1 MGAIKTSLVLND
13 GMTAVLQRINR
24 VMNLTIG
31 TFETM
36 QKTSGKAMNTKQIS
50 EMRSALNDVND
61 AVNAISRG
69 YSECSRKQSELNNKI
84 SQGAA
89 KSGGLLDKIK
99 GVAKAYAGIQT
110 VKALVDLSDTQTQT
124 SARLGLMAKN
134 FGGTGSAEEVTAM
147 RSALFAS
154 AQRSRGD
161 YQTTADS
168 VSKLGLMA
176 GSAFTGPQ
184 EIIDFTEQLNKKF
197 KIAGTSSAGIDAA
210 MLQLTQAMGSGV
222 LRGEEFNSVL
232 EQSPNII
239 QSIAKYMKVPQG
251 KLKDMASD
259 GLITAQKVKQAILA
273 DADETNAAF
282 NSIPMTWA
290 DVWTSAKNRGV
301 QALEPLLNKINELAN
316 MPEVEQTVD
325 GIINAFSSLTEVVG
339 VVFGWI
345 CKIYS
350 FIASNWSVIAPI
362 VYGIAA
368 AFGVYN
374 GVLAAH
380 SAYLAVAAAIKVLA
394 TAAEYRSAKAKIKT
408 AKASAAV
415 AAAAGVETAAT
426 KEEALAKAEA
436 TVAQASFNTVLLACP
451 LTLIVGAIIIVVAA
465 IYMLVAWI
473 NRTKNTTISA
483 TGVVLGVLGVAVAVV
498 YNTVIVPIWH
508 YFAWLVN
515 FIGNAFND
523 PCAAIDVAFLDM
535 CLSVLGYVKTLAAG
549 IETLLNKI
557 PGVEVSITTGLDGF
571 YEKIEAA
578 QKKIKT
584 KFEWKEY
591 VKQPDYVDYSAAYQ
605 KGYSFGSN
613 IDDKIGSITDKLKMP
628 DLSGMQSTVADI
640 AGSSKKTAKNTD
652 KTKEELKYLRDIA
665 ERDAINRFTTAEIK
679 VDMTGMTN
687 SINSSADIDGILSKF
702 TDGLEEAL
710 LTAAEGVAR

>member
-69 YSECSRKQSELNNKI
+69 YSECSRKQSELNDKI

-89 KSGGLLDKIK
+89 KSGNLLDKIK
-99 GVAKAYAGIQT
+99 GVAKTYAGIQT
-110 VKALVDLSDTQTQT
+110 VKALVDISDTQTQT
-124 SARLGLMAKN
+124 SARLGLMAQN
-134 FGGTGSAEEVTAM
+134 FGGTGSAEEVAAM

-290 DVWTSAKNRGV
+290 DVWTLAKNRGV

-339 VVFGWI
+339 VVFEWI

-350 FIASNWSVIAPI
+350 FIASNWSVISPI
-362 VYGIAA
+362 IYGIAA
-368 AFGVYN
+368 AMGVYLIATKGVAFAQTIATAVSGAFKAAQTFLSIGFGVLTKN
-374 GVLAAH
+374 
-380 SAYLAVAAAIKVLA
+380 
-394 TAAEYRSAKAKIKT
+394 TAA
-408 AKASAAV
+408 ASAA
-415 AAAAGVETAAT
+415 TFT
-426 KEEALAKAEA
+426 YNSALL
-436 TVAQASFNTVLLACP
+436 ASPITWVLL
-451 LTLIVGAIIIVVAA
+451 IIIAIVAA
-465 IYMLVAWI
+465 IYAVIAVI
-473 NRTKNTTISA
+473 NKATDSTISA
-483 TGVVLGVLGVAVAVV
+483 TGVIFGSIVWLGAAVW
-498 YNTVIVPIWH
+498 NTVIGLINGLIQNVWTLFVEPFISIVEWILNACNGG
-508 YFAWLVN
+508 FNSFGDAVKNL
-515 FIGNAFND
+515 IGNIISWFLSLGKVVTKIIDAIFNTD
-523 PCAAIDVAFLDM
+523 WTGGLNSLQDKV
-535 CLSVLGYVKTLAAG
+535 LSWGKN
-549 IETLLNKI
+549 EK
-557 PGVEVSITTGLDGF
+557 SITISRDAPTIQSITNGTIHTF
-571 YEKIEAA
+571 
-578 QKKIKT
+578 
-584 KFEWKEY
+584 
-591 VKQPDYVDYSAAYQ
+591 DYSAAYQ

-613 IDDKIGSITDKLKMP
+613 IDDKIGSITDKLKIP

-665 ERDAINRFTTAEIK
+665 ERDAVNRFTTAEIK

-687 SINSSADIDGILSKF
+687 SINGSADIDGILSKF
-702 TDGLEEAL
+702 SDGLEEAL
-710 LTAAEGVAR
+710 LTAAEGVTR

>member
-1 MGAIKTSLVLND
+1 
-13 GMTAVLQRINR
+13 
-24 VMNLTIG
+24 MNLTIG

-69 YSECSRKQSELNNKI
+69 YSECSRKQSELNDKI

-134 FGGTGSAEEVTAM
+134 FGSTGSAEEVTAM

-350 FIASNWSVIAPI
+350 FIASNWSVISPI
-362 VYGIAA
+362 IYGIAA

-380 SAYLAVAAAIKVLA
+380 SAYLAVAAAIKVLE

-451 LTLIVGAIIIVVAA
+451 ITWILLIIIAIVAA
-465 IYMLVAWI
+465 IYAVIAVI
-473 NRTKNTTISA
+473 NKATDSTISA
-483 TGVVLGVLGVAVAVV
+483 TGVIFGSIVWLGAAVWNTIIGLINGLIQNIWTLLVEPFISIVEWVLNACNGGFNSFGDAVK
-498 YNTVIVPIWH
+498 N
-508 YFAWLVN
+508 L
-515 FIGNAFND
+515 IGNIISWFLSLGKVVTKIIDAIFNTD
-523 PCAAIDVAFLDM
+523 WTGGLNSLQDKV
-535 CLSVLGYVKTLAAG
+535 LSWGKN
-549 IETLLNKI
+549 EK
-557 PGVEVSITTGLDGF
+557 SITISRDAPTIQSITNGTIHTF
-571 YEKIEAA
+571 
-578 QKKIKT
+578 
-584 KFEWKEY
+584 
-591 VKQPDYVDYSAAYQ
+591 DYSAAYQ

-628 DLSGMQSTVADI
+628 DLSGMQGTVADI
-640 AGSSKKTAKNTD
+640 ADSSKKTAKNTD

-665 ERDAINRFTTAEIK
+665 ERDAVNRFTTAEIK

-687 SINSSADIDGILSKF
+687 SINGSADIDGILSKF